1 MPFEKSWTVAVIL
14 LLTVL
19 ASGCAIAP
27 QPYNYA
33 AFRDADP
40 RTLLILPPLNSSPEV
55 EATYGMLSQMS
66 HPLAES
72 GYYVLP
78 VALVD
83 ETFKQ
88 NGLHTAH
95 DIHHVEPGKLRE
107 IFDADAALYVDV
119 KDYGS
124 RYMVISSATIVTAEA
139 RLVDL
144 NNGKTL
150 WHGAASASSEEGQN
164 NSGGLVGMLV
174 SAVINQIIN
183 STTDASYRIAGL
195 TSQRLL
201 MARPPNGMLHG
212 PRSPR
217 YGKD

>member
-1 MPFEKSWTVAVIL
+1 MRFEKSRPIAAIL
-14 LLTVL
+14 LLTAL
-19 ASGCAIAP
+19 ASGCAVAP
-27 QPYNYA
+27 KPYDYA
-33 AFRDADP
+33 AFKESKP
-40 RTLLILPPLNSSPEV
+40 RTLLILPPLNSSQDV
-55 EATYGMLSQMS
+55 DATYGMLSQMS
-66 HPLAES
+66 YPLAES

-88 NGLHTAH
+88 NGMSTAH
-95 DIHHVEPGKLRE
+95 DIHHIAPGRLRE
-107 IFDADAALYVDV
+107 IFGADAALYVDV

-124 RYMVISSATIVTAEA
+124 RYMVISSATIVSADA

-144 NNGKTL
+144 NSGKTL
-150 WHGAASASSEEGQN
+150 WNGTASASSEEGQN

-174 SAVINQIIN
+174 TAVINQIIN

-201 MARPPNGMLHG
+201 MAQPNGMLHG

-217 YGKD
+217 YDKD

>member
-1 MPFEKSWTVAVIL
+1 MRFEKSRPIAAIL
-14 LLTVL
+14 LLTAL
-19 ASGCAIAP
+19 ASGCAVAP
-27 QPYNYA
+27 KPYDYA
-33 AFRDADP
+33 AFKESKP
-40 RTLLILPPLNSSPEV
+40 RTLLILPPLNSSQDV
-55 EATYGMLSQMS
+55 DATYGMLSQMS
-66 HPLAES
+66 YPLAES

-88 NGLHTAH
+88 NGMSTAH
-95 DIHHVEPGKLRE
+95 DIHHIAPGRLRE
-107 IFDADAALYVDV
+107 IFGADAALYVDV

-124 RYMVISSATIVTAEA
+124 RYMVISSATIVSADA

-144 NNGKTL
+144 SNGKTL
-150 WHGAASASSEEGQN
+150 WHGTASASSEEGQN

-174 SAVINQIIN
+174 TAVINQIIN

-201 MARPPNGMLHG
+201 MAQPNGMLHG

-217 YGKD
+217 YDKD